1 MRFDERAVRT
11 GAAWTAMAATL
22 PYLTLKLLWLV
33 GFSVGADN
41 AEALDKLWV
50 PNLLSFGMDAIA
62 FVLALVFIRPWGWR
76 VPAGLLA
83 FPMWAATGLLGTIL
97 LGFPVSVA
105 IDVALGPE
113 HTTSQAPDPAFSG
126 LASWVTPLVYG
137 GFTVQGL
144 ALITAF
150 LLYARRRWGA
160 LVRERIGDLPDSP
173 TVVVQRCLAC
183 AAALLAVGVAAA
195 RCYWAA
201 GGDAGLPGSL
211 RDNGYRGPAVL
222 DAVTA
227 MMAVAAP
234 AALLMLVFRFRPQR
248 RLVWPALVAWTAS
261 GSLVGWG
268 AWLMIMY
275 GTTGT
280 TVRDLH
286 HAVPGLLPLVQ
297 CAQVVTGLLI
307 LVAGALALTER
318 GALAS
323 GRTAS
328 APAVDVESPE

>member
-1 MRFDERAVRT
+1 MRINERTVRT
-11 GAAWTAMAATL
+11 GAAWTAVAATL
-22 PYLTLKLLWLV
+22 PYLMLKLLWLV

-62 FVLALVFIRPWGWR
+62 FALALVFVRPWGRR

-97 LGFPVSVA
+97 IGVPVSLIADLV
-105 IDVALGPE
+105 LGPQ
-113 HTTSQAPDPAFSG
+113 HIAAHQPDPGFSG
-126 LASWVTPLVYG
+126 LAGWVTPLVYG
-137 GFTVQGL
+137 GFSVQGL

-173 TVVVQRCLAC
+173 SIPVQRCLAC

-201 GGDAGLPGSL
+201 GGDAGLPPSL
-211 RDNGYRGPAVL
+211 RDNGTRGPAVL

-227 MMAVAAP
+227 MMAIAAP
-234 AALLMLVFRFRPQR
+234 LALLMLVFRFRPQR
-248 RLVWPALVAWTAS
+248 RLIWPALVAWTAS

-280 TVRDLH
+280 KVQDLH

-297 CAQVVTGLLI
+297 CAQVVTGLLV

-323 GRTAS
+323 GRTAP
-328 APAVDVESPE
+328 ATAVDVESPE